1 MPARAWLMARPIP
14 LPPPVTS
21 AVLPSRSPIWLRRG
35 RAREVDEELFCIPG
49 VNARDVLRG
58 EAGQHP
64 APSQLDAGLHL
75 HRSHP
80 PPPPPPTPP
89 PPPPTPPPIPRPP

>member
-1 MPARAWLMARPIP
+1 MPASAWLMARPMP

-35 RAREVDEELFCIPG
+35 RAREVDEELFCVPG
-49 VNARDVLRG
+49 VHARDVLRG

-64 APSQLDAGLHL
+64 ARSQLDDGLHL
-75 HRSHP
+75 HASHRPHP
-80 PPPPPPTPP
+80 PPPIHPPHPP
-89 PPPPTPPPIPRPP
+89 PPHPPLPP